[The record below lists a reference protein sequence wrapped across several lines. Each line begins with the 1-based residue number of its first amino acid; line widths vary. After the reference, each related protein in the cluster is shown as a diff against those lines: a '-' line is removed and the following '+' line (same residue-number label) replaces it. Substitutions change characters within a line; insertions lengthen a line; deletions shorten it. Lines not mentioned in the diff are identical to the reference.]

1 MSDSFNSK
9 PIAVRNRIRN
19 QMELFA
25 IQPYVPLAAVSEF
38 SKPLANDKLVI
49 TLFGHATPLPLVVR
63 HSDFRKRI
71 FRRKADI
78 TRPRSRPLQPF
89 CFFTIFVKL
98 IPEFRVRNRDDRLS
112 SFGPRSTSEKVH
124 LPADAAVELIPDRV
138 GTYLAGE
145 INLQRG
151 VYCHHVVIAGNQS
164 RIIGV
169 CGWVELEYRIVIHEL
184 EHLSCPQRESNND
197 LARLVVLAR
206 AGDHA
211 SFDQRDY
218 SIRYQL
224 AVNAQILA
232 VHEKGENCVGN
243 PPNPGLQH
251 CPILDQARHIA
262 RYRYMHVSDYWPLEF
277 A

>member
-98 IPEFRVRNRDDRLS
+98 IPEFRVR
-112 SFGPRSTSEKVH
+112 
-124 LPADAAVELIPDRV
+124 
-138 GTYLAGE
+138 YLGYATPCS
-145 INLQRG
+145 
-151 VYCHHVVIAGNQS
+151 VTT
-164 RIIGV
+164 
-169 CGWVELEYRIVIHEL
+169 
-184 EHLSCPQRESNND
+184 
-197 LARLVVLAR
+197 
-206 AGDHA
+206 
-211 SFDQRDY
+211 
-218 SIRYQL
+218 
-224 AVNAQILA
+224 
-232 VHEKGENCVGN
+232 
-243 PPNPGLQH
+243 
-251 CPILDQARHIA
+251 
-262 RYRYMHVSDYWPLEF
+262 
-277 A
+277 